1 MTTHHAAKHRTDQAP
16 QHHRSERQIEQA
28 LKHSVESL
36 GGLCW
41 KFTSPGTTGVPDR
54 ICLLGG
60 HVVFV
65 ELKAP
70 GKKPK
75 PIQHRRIAQ
84 LKAQGFEVSVVDSPS
99 GVKAVC
105 DALSAA

>member
-1 MTTHHAAKHRTDQAP
+1 MNERT
-16 QHHRSERQIEQA
+16 IEHQ
-28 LKHSVESL
+28 LKKAVEAS

-41 KFTSPGTTGVPDR
+41 KLVCPGTTGVPDR
-54 ICLLGG
+54 ICLMS

-70 GKKPK
+70 GKQPR
-75 PIQHRRIAQ
+75 PIQQHRMNQ
-84 LKAQGFEVSVVDSPS
+84 LRDQGFQTFVVDSVD
-99 GVKAVC
+99 GIREVL